1 MSEIQIKKLDFG
13 LICDIIGFLFVIIT
27 FFKSKI
33 DGSEA
38 FAGVV
43 GGHGLVGSSV
53 SCVDA
58 ADLQAAKVVQLRVQV
73 HGDLVPRRGG
83 GNLLVVV
90 EPEILKLCDF
100 LSQYFL

>member
-1 MSEIQIKKLDFG
+1 MSEIYIKDFKTLDFG
-13 LICDIIGFLFVIIT
+13 LIGDIRGFLFVST

-43 GGHGLVGSSV
+43 GGHGLVGSCV
-53 SCVDA
+53 SRVDA

-90 EPEILKLCDF
+90 EPEILKLKF
-100 LSQYFL
+100 